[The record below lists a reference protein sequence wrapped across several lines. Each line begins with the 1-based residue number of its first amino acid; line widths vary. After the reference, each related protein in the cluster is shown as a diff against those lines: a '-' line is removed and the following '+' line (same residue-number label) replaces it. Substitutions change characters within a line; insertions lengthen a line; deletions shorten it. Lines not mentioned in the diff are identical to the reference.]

1 MVLNESNHSMHWVLP
16 SVFSELEKHE
26 DPNGRV
32 KTTNKRILVLLV
44 LFVVH
49 DVCGLGTLATICP
62 KRDNVPRT

>member
-1 MVLNESNHSMHWVLP
+1 M
-16 SVFSELEKHE
+16 FSELEKHE

-49 DVCGLGTLATICP
+49 DDVCGLGALATICP
-62 KRDNVPRT
+62 KRENVPRT